1 MLRTTMS
8 FPSPL
13 AVASAQRAAFPEYGD
28 ANSLNEAADKAL
40 YQAKRSGRNQL
51 ASAPRSGC

>member
-1 MLRTTMS
+1 MS